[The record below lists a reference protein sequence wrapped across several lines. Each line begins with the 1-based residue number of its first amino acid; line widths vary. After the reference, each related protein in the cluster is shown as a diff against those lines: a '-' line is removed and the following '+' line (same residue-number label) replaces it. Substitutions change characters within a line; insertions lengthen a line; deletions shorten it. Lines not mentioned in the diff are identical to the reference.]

1 MWFNKEVAPKT
12 ARQKASEAISG
23 FENAQKL
30 LLEANTELVEEQAKT
45 SAEIERL
52 ELQRVQ
58 TQELIGKNA
67 RIADK
72 IGEIIA

>member
-45 SAEIERL
+45 TAEIERL
-52 ELQRVQ
+52 ELQKVQ

>member
-1 MWFNKEVAPKT
+1 MWFDKKVAPKT

-45 SAEIERL
+45 TAEIERL